1 MLHIVVT
8 VILLCPFVASAQND
22 AEQSFEIQK
31 QYRKLRFE
39 DFYTN
44 LEKLEQN
51 EAERQQGA
59 SQAKQERKKINDEYE
74 RSRAEYVRNRRAKTE
89 LDATAWE
96 NETKA
101 QRLAHEKA
109 RADYVLRR
117 NRMNK
122 EVHSV
127 GEIPETD
134 EYDINVNY
142 EEEQNQ
148 E

>member
-1 MLHIVVT
+1 MLHIFVT